1 MRTLF
6 LEDSHILKVS
16 VGFRK
21 TGPVLFDGFGQS
33 VLRLLLLLCLIVSS
47 KPGQRLGEL
56 ISIIAADEETVAQMV
71 EIRAGKALL
80 TPSPSRDQPC
90 PAWAAWEILR
100 KTQIHSR

>member
-1 MRTLF
+1 M
-6 LEDSHILKVS
+6 
-16 VGFRK
+16 
-21 TGPVLFDGFGQS
+21 LFDGFGQS